1 VGLLLARVHLGAAAS
16 LEPVLA
22 LLGTL
27 ARDLRAD
34 FLPLL
39 QRVLERITQ
48 LVESGGRCAPLSSLW
63 QKPSAQASRSCCI
76 PAHACCQQAG

>member
-1 VGLLLARVHLGAAAS
+1 MDLLLARVHLGASSS

-39 QRVLERITQ
+39 PHVLERITQ
-48 LVESGGRCAPLSSLW
+48 LVESGGRFATLPPPVGVLDRNEHELLHSSE
-63 QKPSAQASRSCCI
+63 
-76 PAHACCQQAG
+76 HAGCP

>member
-1 VGLLLARVHLGAAAS
+1 MDLLLARVHLGAAAS

-39 QRVLERITQ
+39 PRVLERITQ
-48 LVESGGRCAPLSSLW
+48 LVESGGRCTPLTSLRQEALSARK
-63 QKPSAQASRSCCI
+63 QKLLLQALS
-76 PAHACCQQAG
+76 AHACCE